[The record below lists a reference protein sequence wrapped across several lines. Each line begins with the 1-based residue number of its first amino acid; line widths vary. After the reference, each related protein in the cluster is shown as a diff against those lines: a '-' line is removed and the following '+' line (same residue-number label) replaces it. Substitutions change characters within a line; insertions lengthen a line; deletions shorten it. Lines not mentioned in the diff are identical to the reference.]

1 MRSHR
6 VPLVAAG
13 LALATLGLVTGCS
26 GGAAAPA
33 APAPSASATAT
44 PAAPASHTTA
54 AAAPAT
60 PEKGGTGDDTGP
72 GSAPASEG
80 ATPGVEPVS
89 CGPVGPE
96 GGAQVDL
103 IADSTAAGRV
113 GCTEAINVITAY
125 YRDAPTKS
133 EGTAHHLVV
142 DGWDCLADT
151 GAYGSGSIGCDKDGF
166 AFHTEP

>member
-6 VPLVAAG
+6 IPLVAAG
-13 LALATLGLVTGCS
+13 LALTTLGLVTGCS
-26 GGAAAPA
+26 SG
-33 APAPSASATAT
+33 APAPAPATPPTTVNAT
-44 PAAPASHTTA
+44 TSPAAPASRTGT

-60 PEKGGTGDDTGP
+60 TAPGGAG
-72 GSAPASEG
+72 EG
-80 ATPGVEPVS
+80 ATPGVDPVS

-125 YRDAPTKS
+125 YRDAPTQS